1 MPPRARLGAIRSA
14 LAPRTADAEPRPAAA
29 QAATPPEGV
38 GLKEHAAEIEAI
50 ERPRTPGAKGG
61 AGLTIAELM
70 DRHSTPALSVAVVRD
85 SQLLWAKA
93 YGVADEAQGLKCNA
107 ETLFQAASISKPVS
121 AMAVLRA
128 VEDGLFELDAP
139 INTQLRSWKLPDS
152 QHSSANAVTARLLL
166 SMTAGTTVHGFGGYH
181 PEEPLPTVPQVL
193 GYAGSTV
200 PPPAVVN
207 SDRKQL
213 SVDPHLLA
221 AIV

>member
-1 MPPRARLGAIRSA
+1 MAV
-14 LAPRTADAEPRPAAA
+14 AA

-38 GLKEHAAEIEAI
+38 GLGEHAAEIEAI

-93 YGVADEAQGLKCNA
+93 YGDASEGLKCNA

-128 VEDGLFELDAP
+128 VEEGLFELDTP

-152 QHSSANAVTARLLL
+152 QRSSADAVTARLLL

-181 PEEPLPTVPQVL
+181 PEEPIPTVPQVL
-193 GYAGSTV
+193 GYAGSTAPSPV
-200 PPPAVVN
+200 VVN
-207 SDRKQL
+207 SDRTQL